1 MVSRQPPLERVPI
14 SFRRWFA
21 DRKTEALARWVSAAS
36 DRRLQWVMCSRFR
49 GVLLWQI
56 FRTIAQRA
64 QPDAHLNS
72 VVEFRITGR
81 RDGGIDRYQLIF
93 GNGRCR
99 TARHGREP
107 FGNGRCRTARRGREP
122 ALTLEFEPVAFLRLV
137 GGIHS
142 PQRLLL
148 TRKLKLRGDVML
160 ALALTGAL
168 KLPGESFLDSLK
180 RIAERLSP

>member
-1 MVSRQPPLERVPI
+1 VPRELRQ
-14 SFRRWFA
+14 RRFA
-21 DRKTEALARWVSAAS
+21 DLKAEALARWVSAAS
-36 DRRLQWVMCSRFR
+36 DQRLQWVMYSRVR

-56 FRTIAQRA
+56 FRTISQRA
-64 QPDAHLNS
+64 KPDARLDA

-93 GNGRCR
+93 AGGRCR
-99 TARHGREP
+99 MSRSW
-107 FGNGRCRTARRGREP
+107 REP

-137 GGIHS
+137 GGVHS

-160 ALALTGAL
+160 ALALSGAL
-168 KLPGESFLDSLK
+168 RLPGESLRDSLWRFAS
-180 RIAERLSP
+180 RISGSATPNGDS

>member
-1 MVSRQPPLERVPI
+1 M
-14 SFRRWFA
+14 RRWFA

-36 DRRLQWVMCSRFR
+36 DQRLQWVMCSRFR

-64 QPDAHLNS
+64 QPDAHLNA

-93 GNGRCR
+93 GNGQ
-99 TARHGREP
+99 
-107 FGNGRCRTARRGREP
+107 CRTARRGREP

-168 KLPGESFLDSLK
+168 KLPGESLLDSLK
-180 RIAERLSP
+180 RSAERLFR